1 MAARDALAH
10 SEPILTQIL
19 TSVLSHS
26 PNLGF
31 PLLTECGRTF
41 HNATAN
47 VLFRTFLLPDDDEA
61 SNPVVRNPARYAS
74 RIKTLVVV
82 DPPHHHQESTLFEL
96 EEAEEEEPGI
106 TPLSGEKVKAIVEK
120 CENVEEL
127 IWASSVPP
135 PNGICEA
142 RRARTFTHTPHLKR
156 FSFAPT
162 SVPPDHIPPLK
173 WDAPSLSVL
182 PPLAHLHLTRLSQ
195 AGASA
200 LASHP
205 PDVQH
210 LELDFVWLDDWVCER
225 LARIPRVRRIT
236 LGTGGTKLT
245 DRGVG
250 ALVEGCEALEVLEL
264 VEVQGRLSKS
274 LWSNV
279 ELCPTLHTLKIALSE
294 GGPHHSWTADHLLS
308 LPLLAGL
315 DQLTRIS
322 ITRTYNGHGGQID
335 DVAAAKPV
343 PKDIVDAFQACNNLK
358 HLECDWWAWG
368 IDDLK
373 ELVEGCVNLQTL
385 RITLDAPFTRLLSL
399 TSSFAHL
406 AHLTHLYVSVPTTH
420 APSAPPSPLIQTPGV
435 SPLGLVNG
443 YGIGVGVGGIMIG
456 SPTSSPLSLTRS
468 LKSPAK
474 IIVPVPLPE
483 SESPA
488 ASPVVGAGNTNEVLD
503 HATLDALVP
512 PLREVRKFMRR
523 CPKLVLLE
531 WFGRTGRGAWVAHRE
546 DAKSVAG
553 IKVEYQPPCAD
564 ESTWPSSFLGAPRK
578 DAEWAGAEAD
588 AAAEAVR
595 EYEAERDGE
604 IEREKEARR
613 KSSAAGRKRGATVSS
628 GVVPD
633 ACGVVGNG
641 KPRRRQSSASEGLGK
656 PKLSSTRHPL
666 IMSNTLYSSPGYGQ
680 SSVPIPTTRPPP
692 NRAPARTGPTLRRGK
707 TLTRPERGVA
717 PVPLIN
723 PPAPLLP
730 APGAQKVVVSDDGF
744 DVWVTFSRVVT
755 FWAPSFLLSSLG
767 GMKDPA
773 IQQAWRE
780 KVALCIIAAVMGGVV
795 GFATIGLERVLCPE
809 SAVIKPGELARIGTQ
824 PGTLGLS
831 GQLVNI
837 SSAVTPAGVD
847 FFKLASDLPGQD
859 ITALFTRTANDYAN
873 CRGANYAAATDN
885 PCPTAASCPLGAPN
899 QQTLQ
904 SLKITNT
911 SLQVGYDWDQVT
923 DMTNLLVI
931 DGAVLNFTP
940 YMTQHPN
947 AVQNDAIDTA
957 IRTVL
962 RVRPGN
968 SGKDAT
974 RLFSNRAE
982 LLAAMPCLTERYYAG
997 RIDKLTPGCFVS
1009 SLFLYISLI
1018 VILSIV
1024 LVRFAMACVFNW
1036 FLSARMA
1043 ATPKN
1048 LGRTVVSPAV
1058 MPEGANLAV
1067 DSKNGTA
1074 PWSDKSRNKLNKKNP
1089 NSRSASPAP
1098 GAAPLIA
1105 AAQIGAELY
1114 SVCLVTCYSEGEG
1127 SLRTTLDSISAT
1139 NYSDDRKL
1147 LFVIADGMVTGAG
1160 EKMST
1165 PDTCVS
1171 LLEADPRFGN
1181 PVPMAYGAIGSGAK
1195 KANRAM
1201 VYAGHYTKAGRRTP
1215 TVIVVKCGTEAEAA
1229 TDKKP
1234 GNRGKRDSQLILMN
1248 FFSCVTYNDRMTP
1261 LDFDLFRKIHV
1272 LMGVTPDFF
1281 EVCLMVDADTKV
1293 FPESLKQ
1300 LVNCM
1305 HHDNYIMGVCG
1316 ETRIANKR
1324 ESWVTAIQVYEY
1336 FISHHL
1342 AKAFESVFG
1351 GVTCLPGCFSLYR
1364 LKARK
1369 ADDDDWVPLLVKPE
1383 IVREYSQS
1391 EVHTLHQKNLLLLGE
1406 DRFLTTILIR
1416 TFPNRKMMFCPQA
1429 RCRTIVPDTF
1439 KMLLSQRRRWINSTM
1454 HNLMELVRVRNL
1466 CGTFCFSM
1474 QFVVFMDLIGTTVLP
1489 IAIILTYVLIVTL
1502 ALDPPN
1508 TFEKAI
1514 PLILL
1519 CTVIGLPAFLIL
1531 ITTRKVVYVFW
1542 MGIYLLALPIWNLVL
1557 PVYAYWHFDD
1567 FSWGETRKVEGEGK
1581 DTGHGDSG
1589 GVAAQVP
1596 LRRWE
1601 DWERSRLRKLKR
1613 EEKRRREMERTYAN
1627 YPGNTLRADSN
1638 TDYYDGGSD
1647 TVSVV
1652 SSEDDQWGHQI
1663 GGYNEA
1669 SSAYPP
1675 PPNTLRRFEGSDS
1688 GLDSPSPHVS
1698 RYQLADSNG
1707 YSPVMRDGPPT
1718 PIRDGQSSAVYE
1730 RGHAKRRSGN
1740 RHPDGEYGP
1749 LGPLG
1754 PPR

>member
-10 SEPILTQIL
+10 SEPILTRIL
-19 TSVLSHS
+19 TSVLAQS
-26 PNLGF
+26 PSLQQA
-31 PLLTECGRTF
+31 LLTECGRSF

-47 VLFRTFLLPDDDEA
+47 VLFKTFILPDDDQA
-61 SNPVVRNPARYAS
+61 LNPVVQNPARYAP
-74 RIKTLVVV
+74 RIRTLVVV
-82 DPPHHHQESTLFEL
+82 DPPRRHEASTLFEL
-96 EEAEEEEPGI
+96 EGTEQEQEQEQGAR
-106 TPLSGEKVKAIVEK
+106 PLSGRRVTNILER
-120 CENVEEL
+120 CENLQEL
-127 IWASSVPP
+127 IF
-135 PNGICEA
+135 
-142 RRARTFTHTPHLKR
+142 TTHTPHLKR

-162 SVPPDHIPPLK
+162 SVPPDTIPALK
-173 WDAPSLSVL
+173 WDALSLAVL
-182 PPLAHLHLTRLSQ
+182 PPLAYLHLARLSQ

-225 LARIPRVRRIT
+225 LARIPRVKRIT

-279 ELCPTLHTLKIALSE
+279 ELSPTLHTLKIALSE
-294 GGPHHSWTADHLLS
+294 SGPHHSWTADHLLS
-308 LPLLAGL
+308 LPLLVGL

-322 ITRTYNGHGGQID
+322 ITRTYNGQGGQID
-335 DVAAAKPV
+335 DVAIAKLV
-343 PKDIVDAFQACNNLK
+343 PKDMVDALRECNK
-358 HLECDWWAWG
+358 VQHLECDWWAWG
-368 IDDLK
+368 VDDLK
-373 ELVEGCVNLQTL
+373 DLVEGCVNLQTL
-385 RITLDAPFTRLLSL
+385 RITLNAPFARLLSL
-399 TSSFAHL
+399 TSLFAHL
-406 AHLTHLYVSVPTTH
+406 AHLTHLYVSIPLAH
-420 APSAPPSPLIQTPGV
+420 APSTPPSPLLQTPGM

-474 IIVPVPLPE
+474 LVISVPLPE
-483 SESPA
+483 SESLA

-503 HATLDALVP
+503 STVLDTVIP
-512 PLREVRKFMRR
+512 PLRDVRKFMRR

-531 WFGRTGRGAWVAHRE
+531 WFGRTGRGSWVAHRE

-553 IKVEYQPPCAD
+553 IKVEYQPSCVD
-564 ESTWPSSFLGAPRK
+564 ECSTWPVSSFLGVVPRE
-578 DAEWAGAEAD
+578 DAEWSGPEAD

-604 IEREKEARR
+604 IEREKEAKR
-613 KSSAAGRKRGATVSS
+613 KVTAAGRKRGATVSS
-628 GVVPD
+628 GVVVPD
-633 ACGVVGNG
+633 ACGVTSNG
-641 KPRRRQSSASEGLGK
+641 KPKRRQSSASEGLGK
-656 PKLSSTRHPL
+656 PKRHPL
-666 IMSNTLYSSPGYGQ
+666 VMSNALYSSPGFGQ

-692 NRAPARTGPTLRRGK
+692 NRAPTRTGPSLRRGK

-717 PVPLIN
+717 PAPLIN

-730 APGAQKVVVSDDGF
+730 APGVQKAVVSDDDGF

-755 FWAPSFLLSSLG
+755 FWAPGFLLASVG

-773 IQQAWRE
+773 VQQAWRE
-780 KVALCIIAAVMGGVV
+780 KVALCIIAATLGGIV

-809 SAVIKPGELARIGTQ
+809 SASVKPGELVRVGTES
-824 PGTLGLS
+824 GTLGLS

-837 SSAVTPAGVD
+837 SKALSPAGVD
-847 FFKLASDLPGQD
+847 LFKLASDLPGQD
-859 ITALFTRTANDYAN
+859 ITALFSRTANDYAN
-873 CRGANYAAATDN
+873 CRGATYAAATDN
-885 PCPTAASCPLGAPN
+885 PCPTAASCPIGAPTA
-899 QQTLQ
+899 QTLQ
-904 SLKITNT
+904 SLQITNT
-911 SLQVGYDWDQVT
+911 NHQVGYDWDQVT
-923 DMTNLLVI
+923 LLSNLLVI
-931 DGAVLNFTP
+931 DGSVLNLSP

-947 AVQNDAIDTA
+947 AVQNDAIDKA

-962 RVRPGN
+962 RVRPGS

-974 RLFSNRAE
+974 RLFTNRAE
-982 LLAAMPCLTERYYAG
+982 LQAAIPCLTQRYYAG

-1018 VILSIV
+1018 VIMSIV
-1024 LVRFAMACVFNW
+1024 LVRFAMACIFNW

-1048 LGRTVVSPAV
+1048 LGRTVISPAV

-1074 PWSDKSRNKLNKKNP
+1074 PWSDKARNKLTKKNSS
-1089 NSRSASPAP
+1089 SRSPSPAP
-1098 GAAPLIA
+1098 GAAPLIT

-1114 SVCLVTCYSEGEG
+1114 AVCLVTCYSEGEG

-1181 PVPMAYGAIGSGAK
+1181 PVPMSYEAIGSGAK

-1215 TVIVVKCGTEAEAA
+1215 TVVVVKCGTEAEAA
-1229 TDKKP
+1229 SDKKP

-1248 FFSCVTYNDRMTP
+1248 FFSRVTYNDRMTP
-1261 LDFDLFRKIHV
+1261 LDFDLFRKIQV

-1369 ADDDDWVPLLVKPE
+1369 MDDDDWVPLLVKPE

-1429 RCRTIVPDTF
+1429 RCRTVVPDTF
-1439 KMLLSQRRRWINSTM
+1439 SMLLSQRRRWINSTM

-1489 IAIILTYVLIVTL
+1489 IAILLTYVLIVTL

-1542 MGIYLLALPIWNLVL
+1542 MGIYLLALPIWNLIL

-1589 GVAAQVP
+1589 GVAVQVP

-1613 EEKRRREMERTYAN
+1613 EARRRREMERQYAN
-1627 YPGNTLRADSN
+1627 YPGNSLRADSN

-1675 PPNTLRRFEGSDS
+1675 PPNTLRRAVEGSDS
-1688 GLDSPSPHVS
+1688 GMDSPAPGVS
-1698 RYQLADSNG
+1698 RYQLSDSNG
-1707 YSPVMRDGPPT
+1707 YSPVMRDGPLT
-1718 PIRDGQSSAVYE
+1718 PIRDGQSSALYE

-1754 PPR
+1754 PPQ